1 MSASPNTN
9 KQKKVR
15 YEAGTKGS
23 SSSHH
28 HHHSH
33 RSSRDQDSGVGSSS
47 ASDRA
52 SLGTTPNAY
61 PSSSQQPFSSQQI
74 ETQRHN
80 LRAVQEALD
89 TANERIRQYEA
100 RTAELNA
107 ALSDSNKEN
116 RLLKREKSELFNQI
130 RDLQDDLE
138 VERKRNER
146 IVRRESTAS
155 VSSSSRNS
163 PPPPLRSSPRNSRE
177 IEAAAAASFARESA
191 RRMSYQQ
198 QAQQGMYPPT
208 APQPPPNSAPNPF
221 LPSPRNSS
229 SGVPSSVVFAP
240 ERVMAAYPPSA
251 VSYSTA
257 PSSGSGYVLAHGHGH
272 GSMPV
277 RSRYEGGGSSSG
289 KGSSSGSVVN
299 DGKYHLSPL

>member
-1 MSASPNTN
+1 MSASNNTP

-23 SSSHH
+23 SSSHNH
-28 HHHSH
+28 H

-61 PSSSQQPFSSQQI
+61 PSSSQHPFSSQQI

-89 TANERIRQYEA
+89 TANERIQQYEA
-100 RTAELNA
+100 SMAKLNA
-107 ALSDSNKEN
+107 ALSESNKEN

-138 VERKRNER
+138 DERRRGER

-155 VSSSSRNS
+155 SHSASASRNS
-163 PPPPLRSSPRNSRE
+163 PPLRSSPRNSRE

-191 RRMSYQQ
+191 RRASYQAQ
-198 QAQQGMYPPT
+198 QAQAMYPPA
-208 APQPPPNSAPNPF
+208 APQPPLNSTPNPF

-229 SGVPSSVVFAP
+229 TGVPSSAVAFAP
-240 ERVMAAYPPSA
+240 ERVVVGAYSHAPPSPSA
-251 VSYSTA
+251 VSYST
-257 PSSGSGYVLAHGHGH
+257 PSGSGYVLAHGHAH

-277 RSRYEGGGSSSG
+277 RSRYEGSSR
-289 KGSSSGSVVN
+289 GSSSGSVVN